1 MAKKKDVDLLI
12 KKRPEKGEEGFK
24 LITASNGKNY
34 YYRYF
39 HGNEGKDDGS
49 NSFKVDKKAKDFTC
63 TFYDAESYP
72 DYQFVNFYDKND
84 SKQLSGKIFKK
95 GRLVKIRNKNTKPG
109 TFNWGVKVEL
119 EKGVTVDC
127 DPPVRNRN

>member
-1 MAKKKDVDLLI
+1 MAKKTDVDLLI
-12 KKRPEKGEEGFK
+12 KKRPTKDEEGFK
-24 LITASNGKNY
+24 LVTASNGKNY

-39 HGNEGKDDGS
+39 HGNEGNDDGS

-63 TFYDAESYP
+63 TFFDPESYP
-72 DYQFVNFYDKND
+72 DYRFVNFYDKND
-84 SKQLSGKIFKK
+84 SKQLTGRIYQK
-95 GRLVKIRNKNTKPG
+95 GRLVKIKNKNTKPG

-119 EKGVTVDC
+119 ETGVTVDC

>member
-12 KKRPEKGEEGFK
+12 KKRLRKGDDGFK

-39 HGNEGKDDGS
+39 HGNEGNDDGS
-49 NSFKVDKKAKDFTC
+49 NTFKRDKKKKEFTC
-63 TFYDAESYP
+63 TFFDADSYP
-72 DYQFVNFYDKND
+72 DYEFVEFFDKNFA
-84 SKQLSGKIFKK
+84 KQLTGKIQKK
-95 GRLVKIRNKNTKPG
+95 GRQVKITNKNTKLG
-109 TFNWGVKVEL
+109 TFNWGVKVKV

-127 DPPVRNRN
+127 DPPVRNRR